1 MWRPWLE
8 LREVADACGSQRGR
22 RACPG
27 NVNTFNMTWN
37 RDEGPPPRGYHHG
50 NLKETLIRAALD
62 LIARKGP
69 SGFTFAEAARF
80 AGVSPAAPYR
90 HFRDRDELIA
100 SVALR
105 GFTLFEAALTRAWND
120 GQPNA
125 FAAFER
131 MGRAYLE
138 FARTEPA
145 YYSAMFE
152 AGVPLD
158 VNHELR
164 EAGERAF
171 AAIRVAAERLVM
183 QVPAAKRPPAL
194 MVALHV
200 WALAHGIAS
209 LFGRGDAGRR
219 PVPMSPDELLEAG
232 VLVYL
237 RGLGLPD
244 DTAAS

>member
-1 MWRPWLE
+1 
-8 LREVADACGSQRGR
+8 
-22 RACPG
+22 
-27 NVNTFNMTWN
+27 MTWN
-37 RDEGPPPRGYHHG
+37 QDEGPPPRDYHHG

-90 HFRDRDELIA
+90 HFRDRDELL
-100 SVALR
+100 SNVALR
-105 GFTLFEAALTRAWND
+105 GFTLFEAALVRAWNG

-138 FARTEPA
+138 FARAEPA

-152 AGVPLD
+152 AGVPVDL
-158 VNHELR
+158 NLELR

-171 AAIRVAAERLVM
+171 AAIRAAAEQLVA
-183 QVPAAKRPPAL
+183 QLPAAKRPPAL

-200 WALAHGIAS
+200 WAMAHGIAS

-219 PVPMSPDELLEAG
+219 KVPMSPDELLEAG

-237 RGLGLPD
+237 QGLGLSD
-244 DTAAS
+244 DGGAA